1 MRFGIAKPENSVS
14 ICLCARFA
22 VSEYKTTVIMGDDYP
37 YKQFDRMI
45 PELFAYF
52 FRTFKVIAVV
62 VVIVLFLAWVSG
74 TILMN
79 VNKKESAYK
88 EPPPLPPYENPY
100 KEELEKRMEE
110 SKPVEKEYV
119 EIDWDEI
126 PEEDLKYYQS
136 SSDPYYE

>member
-1 MRFGIAKPENSVS
+1 MGIK
-14 ICLCARFA
+14 
-22 VSEYKTTVIMGDDYP
+22 KVIMGDDYP

>member
-1 MRFGIAKPENSVS
+1 
-14 ICLCARFA
+14 
-22 VSEYKTTVIMGDDYP
+22 MGDDYP

-88 EPPPLPPYENPY
+88 EP
-100 KEELEKRMEE
+100 RMR
-110 SKPVEKEYV
+110 
-119 EIDWDEI
+119 I
-126 PEEDLKYYQS
+126 PIRKSLRKGWRKVSRLRRSMWRLIGTKYRRRI
-136 SSDPYYE
+136 

>member
-1 MRFGIAKPENSVS
+1 
-14 ICLCARFA
+14 
-22 VSEYKTTVIMGDDYP
+22 MGDDYP
-37 YKQFDRMI
+37 YKHFDRMI

-62 VVIVLFLAWVSG
+62 VVIVLFLAWVGG

-79 VNKKESAYK
+79 VNKKESTYK